1 MQHCINALEMAD
13 VQGNITLKQL
23 ILLLGWKHLKNLNL
37 AAGLET
43 VQEFEFRLEKVWEI
57 ECSSDSDVDEVSLTN
72 RSCHLAD
79 GSVSS
84 HLHKEF

>member
-1 MQHCINALEMAD
+1 MQHCINALQMVD

-23 ILLLGWKHLKNLNL
+23 ILLLGWKHSKNLNL

-43 VQEFEFRLEKVWEI
+43 VKEFEFRLEIWETK
-57 ECSSDSDVDEVSLTN
+57 CSSDSDVDEVSLTN
-72 RSCHLAD
+72 RSCHLTD